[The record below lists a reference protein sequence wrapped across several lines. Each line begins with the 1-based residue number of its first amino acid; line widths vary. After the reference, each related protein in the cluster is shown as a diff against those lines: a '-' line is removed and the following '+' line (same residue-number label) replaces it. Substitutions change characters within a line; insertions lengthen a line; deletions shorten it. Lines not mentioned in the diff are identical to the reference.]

1 MAFLNDGRWI
11 PDVPMNLNQ
20 RVNADAGIAP
30 QPMLQSN
37 YPANINLPQ
46 SFAQS
51 PMIAQQLMASPNFN
65 INPAMMQGMP
75 PQTMAYQG
83 SPGQF
88 GQAING
94 SQAMQNINQAMA
106 GQGPMQPAQNN
117 IPVSQNPQ
125 TDLTPLQTYNMMP
138 APQPK
143 SLTQSVNMSDPQA
156 RQNYLNALNKTN
168 GQAAANNA
176 WRNPYGQQGQGPQAG
191 FQGFQQNGGGYQG
204 QAPQQYQQPQ
214 QGQQLGWAQNNATGG
229 QVSAQQQAGGQYVQA
244 QSNTGNVTAGGQ
256 GGVQGQP
263 GYKPGG
269 DAGYMGNKAASDINS
284 KQNIQAGDNQLQ
296 EFLDSLGVY
305 DYEYKDPK
313 YGDGRRISPMAQE
326 IESTTL
332 GKAAISTNEE
342 GYKIVDY
349 GKLGGTMLASLALL
363 NHKYNKLEEE
373 LKSSIKENLRLKGKI
388 K

>member
-326 IESTTL
+326 IESTPL